1 MKSIRRRSPQVTA
14 EMANE
19 IRFLYFEKGMLQH
32 YIAAIFGI
40 NQGRVSEV
48 VNNQLFPVSP

>member
-1 MKSIRRRSPQVTA
+1 MKSIRRRSPPVTA

-48 VNNQLFPVSP
+48 VNNQLFPVK